1 MKHEYLGSQQIRDDL
16 AAMPG
21 WDEGWIELEAG
32 CFQMVNGDR
41 SKIVY
46 NGKRQ
51 NELDEKDEKE
61 EV

>member
-1 MKHEYLGSQQIRDDL
+1 LKHEYLGSQQIRDDL

-46 NGKRQ
+46 NGKKQ
-51 NELDEKDEKE
+51 NELD
-61 EV
+61 